1 MGNLTRD
8 YLNKG
13 YPDDLGKNDYGQTE
27 RRAFLTE
34 KLLRLGMPP
43 KYLNKS
49 KIGREILG
57 VTPTTVARD
66 LKAVAQSINEH
77 HDRENLNVD
86 SDLKLWIQK
95 MAEGE

>member
-1 MGNLTRD
+1 MTKD
-8 YLNKG
+8 YLNMG
-13 YPDDLGKNDYGQTE
+13 YPNDKAKTNFGPTE

-34 KLLRLGMPP
+34 LLFQFKRSP
-43 KYLNKS
+43 KYLNQS
-49 KIGREILG
+49 KIGREILR

-77 HDRENLNVD
+77 HDRESLDVD